1 MIKNSEQSENAVILK
16 EFYVEL
22 CHVNT
27 SSFGFIVFVVSIKK
41 TKSLLTVSFHSHC
54 NKKKGTVFCSHC
66 KMTIMFGSKRNP
78 CTLTKVK

>member
-22 CHVNT
+22 CHVTT

-41 TKSLLTVSFHSHC
+41 TKSLLTVSFHCHC
-54 NKKKGTVFCSHC
+54 NKKKRTVFCGHR
-66 KMTIMFGSKRNP
+66 KMTKMFGSKQNP